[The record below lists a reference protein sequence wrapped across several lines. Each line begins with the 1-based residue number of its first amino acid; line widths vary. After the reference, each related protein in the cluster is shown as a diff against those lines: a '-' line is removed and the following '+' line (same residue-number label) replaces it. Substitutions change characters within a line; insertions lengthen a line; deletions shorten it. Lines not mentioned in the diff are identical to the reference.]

1 MDDCL
6 IFSRDDSTIDKNLL
20 NTLLLEDK
28 ADDQDILRIRNQ
40 DYQGQADANNNYDTN
55 SSYWVHHSEQK
66 HHQWTLS

>member
-55 SSYWVHHSEQK
+55 SSY
-66 HHQWTLS
+66 